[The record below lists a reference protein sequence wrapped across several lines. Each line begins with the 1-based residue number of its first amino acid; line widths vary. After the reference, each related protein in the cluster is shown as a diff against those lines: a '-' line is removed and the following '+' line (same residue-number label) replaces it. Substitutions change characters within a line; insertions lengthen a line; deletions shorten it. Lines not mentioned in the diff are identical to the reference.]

1 MAPWIPEIEEWD
13 ELLRV
18 LKDKHI
24 KGYIVCGD
32 QDEDCFEST
41 QEFVQLLR
49 EKNIEHKYKV
59 VPDLDHDYPINF
71 EELLKE
77 AIEYIGNENNS
88 SKKRDASHVMHLF

>member
-1 MAPWIPEIEEWD
+1 MASEIEEWD

-18 LKDKHI
+18 LQDKHI

-41 QEFVQLLR
+41 QQFVQLLR

-88 SKKRDASHVMHLF
+88 SKKRDASYVMHLF

>member
-1 MAPWIPEIEEWD
+1 MVLFYGTMASEIEEWD

-18 LKDKHI
+18 LQDKHI

-41 QEFVQLLR
+41 QQFVQLLR

-77 AIEYIGNENNS
+77 AIEYIGNENTVVR
-88 SKKRDASHVMHLF
+88 KEMHHM

>member
-32 QDEDCFEST
+32 EMKIVSNP
-41 QEFVQLLR
+41 R
-49 EKNIEHKYKV
+49 
-59 VPDLDHDYPINF
+59 
-71 EELLKE
+71 
-77 AIEYIGNENNS
+77 AICTTI
-88 SKKRDASHVMHLF
+88 KRKI

>member
-41 QEFVQLLR
+41 REFVQLLR
-49 EKNIEHKYKV
+49 EKKY
-59 VPDLDHDYPINF
+59 
-71 EELLKE
+71 
-77 AIEYIGNENNS
+77 
-88 SKKRDASHVMHLF
+88 RT